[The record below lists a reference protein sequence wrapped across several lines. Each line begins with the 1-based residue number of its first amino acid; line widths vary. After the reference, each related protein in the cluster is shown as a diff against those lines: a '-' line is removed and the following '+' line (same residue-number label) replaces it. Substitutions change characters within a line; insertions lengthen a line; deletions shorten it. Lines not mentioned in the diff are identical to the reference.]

1 MEDKMTSETLHAE
14 NPNQLMKEREAASFL
29 CISQRT
35 LQKWR
40 VTGFGPEYIHIS
52 SRAVRYRYGDVNDW
66 MMDRRV
72 RSTSQYNQ

>member
-1 MEDKMTSETLHAE
+1 MSSKTLQAED
-14 NPNQLMKEREAASFL
+14 PNQLMKEREAANSL

-52 SRAVRYRYGDVNDW
+52 SRAVRYRSIQNAVLPVSL
-66 MMDRRV
+66 RQTRH
-72 RSTSQYNQ
+72 QLC

>member
-1 MEDKMTSETLHAE
+1 MTSETLHAE

-52 SRAVRYRYGDVNDW
+52 TLRFGTVMV
-66 MMDRRV
+66 
-72 RSTSQYNQ
+72 TSMTG